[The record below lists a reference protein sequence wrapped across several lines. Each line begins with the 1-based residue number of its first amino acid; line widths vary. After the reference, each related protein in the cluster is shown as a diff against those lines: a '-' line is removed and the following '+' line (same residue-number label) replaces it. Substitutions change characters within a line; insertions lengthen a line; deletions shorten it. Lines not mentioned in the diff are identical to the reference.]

1 MSAEQ
6 HRQGALPEPT
16 SAEDTPVEDTPA
28 GHKPHQP
35 SSDSPQLSVAEL
47 ESEIAQAETLV
58 QELNQ
63 RLKRTVDESR

>member
-16 SAEDTPVEDTPA
+16 PAEPTPAEDTPA

-35 SSDSPQLSVAEL
+35 SPDSAQLSVAEL

-63 RLKRTVDESR
+63 RLKRTAHESR